1 MDENILANLVRIGT
15 VSSVDN
21 EKRSTCN
28 ISGQGHGFGWLHVL
42 QHHGTGVYIKPDGKH
57 SHDISEGGKTELDGE
72 HDHAGSVT
80 YWMPRINDTVVV
92 LYLRCLMPMALYW
105 GRYNGTS
112 RMPWG
117 HRLSGVLKS
126 NKNIR

>member
-21 EKRSTCN
+21 EKRVARVIFQDKDMVS
-28 ISGQGHGFGWLHVL
+28 GWLHVL
-42 QHHGTGVYIKPDGKH
+42 QHHGTGVYIKPEGKH

-92 LYLRCLMPMALYW
+92 LYLPVFNADGFILGA
-105 GRYNGTS
+105 
-112 RMPWG
+112 
-117 HRLSGVLKS
+117 
-126 NKNIR
+126 I